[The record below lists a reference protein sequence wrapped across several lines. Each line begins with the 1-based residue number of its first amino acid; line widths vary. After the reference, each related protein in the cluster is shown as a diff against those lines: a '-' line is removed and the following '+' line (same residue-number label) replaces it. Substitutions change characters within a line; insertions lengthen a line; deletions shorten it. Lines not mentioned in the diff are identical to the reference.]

1 MTPSRKP
8 VTCGDEAG
16 REMENALHNVKRD
29 GVVRPRFA
37 DAGREDE
44 TKDSAAR
51 FLVGVHGAEQSRG
64 RKAWPGRQRSQAA
77 NQRDDAGNVVGA
89 RQAKFVPEEG
99 RSDHA
104 PGYGFT
110 VLIAA
115 VFRHAFEGMCEGVT
129 EIEDFPQARLAF
141 VAAHH
146 ARFDL
151 HVAGIRKPSARR
163 SRRRTLSI
171 SFSRIANIS

>member
-8 VTCGDEAG
+8 VTRGDKAR

-29 GVVRPRFA
+29 GVIRPRFA
-37 DAGREDE
+37 DGGREDE
-44 TKDSAAR
+44 AKNSGAR
-51 FLVGVHGAEQSRG
+51 FFVGSHGAEQSGG

-89 RQAKFVPEEG
+89 RQAEFVPEEG

-115 VFRHAFEGMCEGVT
+115 VFR
-129 EIEDFPQARLAF
+129 LAF
-141 VAAHH
+141 
-146 ARFDL
+146 L
-151 HVAGIRKPSARR
+151 GM
-163 SRRRTLSI
+163 
-171 SFSRIANIS
+171 